1 MVSFNIYISHVEI
14 TSKIGFPLIQL
25 RKKKCDVIVIEKK
38 KRPTTTTG
46 VNIRNVGLTP
56 QISNW

>member
-38 KRPTTTTG
+38 KRP
-46 VNIRNVGLTP
+46 NIRNVGLTP